1 MSNAIYKAITDA
13 MADIT
18 PIAKEKRN
26 KEQGFS
32 YRGIDDVMNELS
44 PILSKHKIFI
54 YPEVVDKQRQER
66 QTKSGSTLLY
76 SILTIKY
83 HFATDDGSE
92 VCTTVVGEGM
102 DSGDKASNKAMAVA
116 FKYACLQMFCI
127 PTDDIDDPDK
137 TTPPPSTQ
145 KQKDLDR
152 AEKTVKN
159 ELDRHADEML
169 DDIKHNLP
177 KNKQP
182 VNKQAIINEMGAI
195 LKKKDPD
202 GLNYFS
208 DKELDME
215 RDIAKAAVNTG
226 VLQKQL
232 ERLKLV
238 LEKREKEWK
247 PIPFEDDIPEG
258 MEVGKPANNG
268 EMDIF

>member
-13 MADIT
+13 MADIS

-26 KEQGFS
+26 KEQGFQ

-54 YPEVVDKQRQER
+54 YPEVVEKQRQER

-127 PTDDIDDPDK
+127 PTDDMKDPDVE
-137 TTPPPSTQ
+137 TPPPSTQ
-145 KQKDLDR
+145 KQ
-152 AEKTVKN
+152 ETPEN
-159 ELDRHADEML
+159 
-169 DDIKHNLP
+169 P
-177 KNKQP
+177 KSNREP
-182 VNKQAIINEMGAI
+182 VNKQAILDEMGAI

-202 GLNYFS
+202 GVNYFS

>member
-13 MADIT
+13 MADIS
-18 PIAKEKRN
+18 PIAKGKEN
-26 KEQGFS
+26 KEQKFK

-54 YPEVVDKQRQER
+54 YPEVIEKQRQER
-66 QTKSGSTLLY
+66 QTKTGGTLLY

-127 PTDDIDDPDK
+127 PTNDITDPDE

-145 KQKDLDR
+145 KQNTP
-152 AEKTVKN
+152 EKTKSN
-159 ELDRHADEML
+159 YQE
-169 DDIKHNLP
+169 
-177 KNKQP
+177 P
-182 VNKQAIINEMGAI
+182 VNEQAIIDEMVAI
-195 LKKKDPD
+195 LKKKNPD
-202 GLNYFS
+202 GVNYFS
-208 DKELDME
+208 DKEFEME
-215 RDIAKAAVNTG
+215 KRIAQAAVNID

-238 LEKREKEWK
+238 LEKREKEYK

-258 MEVGKPANNG
+258 VANSDQSGFFRHRNDDKPANSG

>member
-26 KEQGFS
+26 KEQGFQ

-54 YPEVVDKQRQER
+54 YPEVVEKQRQER

-159 ELDRHADEML
+159 ELDRHTDEML
-169 DDIKHNLP
+169 DELSG
-177 KNKQP
+177 
-182 VNKQAIINEMGAI
+182 NKQAILNEMGTI
-195 LKKKDPD
+195 LKKKDLD
-202 GLNYFS
+202 SVNYFS
-208 DKELDME
+208 DKELDIE

-268 EMDIF
+268 EIDIL